1 MREALACG
9 HARLVWELSP
19 AIIVAATTKG
29 IHYTT
34 SKQQELRHCRS
45 SCCLI
50 VDVRTGIILAPA
62 RGPVSSLFHRR
73 ATTTI
78 DDDVVVVLEAPNDD
92 WPVGELLV
100 PVANAHLL
108 QRSLRVFKVLS
119 RVAQLLDA
127 WRDPACI
134 LRPRQNRT
142 SAGVSFR
149 FRTNRMDAHPVL
161 CGPLAAVSR
170 GNAWDSP
177 E

>member
-1 MREALACG
+1 MRARALF
-9 HARLVWELSP
+9 LPP
-19 AIIVAATTKG
+19 AFP
-29 IHYTT
+29 HFF
-34 SKQQELRHCRS
+34 
-45 SCCLI
+45 
-50 VDVRTGIILAPA
+50 TG
-62 RGPVSSLFHRR
+62 RR
-73 ATTTI
+73 ATTTTTMI
-78 DDDVVVVLEAPNDD
+78 DVVVVLEAPNDD